1 MRITR
6 CQHKSAS
13 QYFAEILGENALI
26 VHDSKTHGIHYIY
39 LNDKLD
45 FCGSEKRCNAQLLK
59 TTKIFYLQV
68 QNNSMTSTCIPCK
81 TGILSFGRL
90 DSSVGSMLATDKLDT
105 SATQV

>member
-6 CQHKSAS
+6 CQHKFAS
-13 QYFAEILGENALI
+13 QYFAEILGENA
-26 VHDSKTHGIHYIY
+26 SKIHGIHGIHYIY

-59 TTKIFYLQV
+59 TTKIFYSQV

-90 DSSVGSMLATDKLDT
+90 DSSVGSILATDKLDT